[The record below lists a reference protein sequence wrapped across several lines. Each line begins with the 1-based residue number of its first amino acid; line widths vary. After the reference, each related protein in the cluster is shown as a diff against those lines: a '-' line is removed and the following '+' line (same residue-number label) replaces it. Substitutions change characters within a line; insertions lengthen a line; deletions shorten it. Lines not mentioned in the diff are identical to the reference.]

1 MTSSINKRILKYLH
15 KHCLNGDKIDGLQF
29 VIVKKSEFLKEQEA
43 KGLLSGLG
51 LRTSLYQILFL
62 GPLLIY
68 TLNYVLNLCLKCI

>member
-1 MTSSINKRILKYLH
+1 MLV
-15 KHCLNGDKIDGLQF
+15 
-29 VIVKKSEFLKEQEA
+29 VIVKKSKFLKEQET

-68 TLNYVLNLCLKCI
+68 TLNYVLNLCLKCISVSQELHIVLVDHLQKPKKE